1 MLTSTESEKNARRA
15 QLLQGASDRLAAQL
29 GDHGDRSNLERLSRL
44 RAATNNLQIDSN
56 RVQDGQ
62 AGPGS
67 AQDRE
72 KPTVRVA
79 VIGGDSS
86 NNQERDATYAT
97 LEAVRRAA
105 GDSPIEILHASEIDY
120 KTPTRM
126 WASMYREERT
136 QYAADWETDGA
147 QAAYKRDERLMNEGS
162 PDVVLCLPDG
172 NPKGIAHITKL
183 ADEKGVMCHG
193 NGETPP
199 NATDIRISVTQA
211 IADRAQREKYHPSQS
226 QARTDTSGPKPLVA
240 PKVRKPPPEWPRA
253 NEMGPAPAGAD
264 MSTEPRELTIVVTG
278 TRRPTSEDRIRQA
291 LDNVLQRANAPVKL
305 VHGNEPGV
313 EAVAEE
319 WAEENAIESDVYPAN
334 WEEEG
339 RTAGT
344 DRNYRMMREAQPDM
358 VLAFPEG
365 NTPGTQQIIKLAQ
378 TEGIPVEKVIQTGR
392 TQTPDQKFVN
402 LAAVARTPY
411 PAHVRPGDEPSQSNE
426 QEHATPA
433 ESAAPVVRPIVR
445 GQPAATISP
454 SMADSLSH

>member
-29 GDHGDRSNLERLSRL
+29 GGPRRQVESRAAVAAPGRHEQPADRQQPGAGRAGRPRKRTGPGETHRTGCGDRRRQQQQSGTRRHL
-44 RAATNNLQIDSN
+44 
-56 RVQDGQ
+56 
-62 AGPGS
+62 P
-67 AQDRE
+67 
-72 KPTVRVA
+72 
-79 VIGGDSS
+79 
-86 NNQERDATYAT
+86 T

-120 KTPTRM
+120 KTPP
-126 WASMYREERT
+126 ACGPSMYREERT

-162 PDVVLCLPDG
+162 PDLVLCLPDG

-211 IADRAQREKYHPSQS
+211 IADRAQREKHHPSQS

-319 WAEENAIESDVYPAN
+319 WAEENAIESDVYPAI
-334 WEEEG
+334 G
-339 RTAGT
+339 KR
-344 DRNYRMMREAQPDM
+344 R
-358 VLAFPEG
+358 
-365 NTPGTQQIIKLAQ
+365 
-378 TEGIPVEKVIQTGR
+378 
-392 TQTPDQKFVN
+392 
-402 LAAVARTPY
+402 
-411 PAHVRPGDEPSQSNE
+411 
-426 QEHATPA
+426 
-433 ESAAPVVRPIVR
+433 AAP
-445 GQPAATISP
+445 PAPTATTG
-454 SMADSLSH
+454 